1 MKRRLLFFIL
11 ALGAMV
17 FLPTWRA
24 EGAELAIKSTTE
36 TDNGINITADKLSTS
51 NGASEIEASGGV
63 ELKRQ
68 DMTLKGENVHF
79 NRLTQDVNA
88 KGNIRVDDPEWKIK
102 SASSMRLNM
111 ESEKGEIQDGDI
123 FLEQGHV
130 SVTGRHFEKF
140 GGQSYHIDDGFFT
153 TCLCDSG
160 APSWKFSAEQ
170 MDLTLEGTGTIKNGY
185 FYVFDTPVMYIP
197 YAIFPL
203 RSERQTGLLFPK
215 FGRSTTEGIRY
226 QQPFFWALSKSTD
239 ATVAFDVES
248 KARVGFLG
256 EFRTV
261 LSRDADFSVE
271 SSYFNESLRKN
282 PQGSVVDKTL
292 ADPTIPQNRWSV
304 IGTHRYATSSDWQT
318 YSDFARFHD
327 NLFARELVE
336 RFDLPGTRESNIR
349 RSRYSESR
357 LGVFRNWDDN
367 FLKGEFNFYQDFIQ
381 PDKGTL
387 QRTPQV
393 ALWGRRFLS
402 GFPLELRW
410 RTEAINYVRRQGGDG
425 LRLDLRPELV
435 LPFRAGPYAFG
446 ALSVA
451 PRETLY
457 HLYTSV
463 KPSEH
468 NVSRELVEMR
478 GNIGTSLSRVYNF
491 DRPDLIGLKHVLEPE
506 ISYLFVPK
514 VDQSRIPIMD
524 DVDRIGRRNIMTFA
538 LANRFWGKSQ
548 GRFGSS
554 SSDKEEVLNP
564 VDFGSVRDLGIFR
577 LALSYNLDGA
587 RRDTTRLSDMDIKL
601 RTNPINFLNLG
612 LESTVHPGPWQ
623 VTSMQAYVTLSDPRP
638 LPRRIADPDFIR
650 GNYIGFN
657 YAFVRQNP
665 NAFYAE
671 DANIDLDSPQNC
683 AVHTADPRCA
693 TADPNKNVASN
704 VGASALYH
712 LTDNI
717 LIFGTSSVDARQGR
731 FLGFSAST
739 KFLSFCE
746 CWSVTLGLRRNIN
759 PAKTSFNFDFNL
771 AGLGNQKS
779 SLK

>member
-1 MKRRLLFFIL
+1 MTRKPLFFIL
-11 ALGAMV
+11 ALGAIV
-17 FLPTWRA
+17 LLPSWQA
-24 EGAELAIKSTTE
+24 DSAELKIKSSTE
-36 TDNGINITADKLSTS
+36 TDNGINITADKLSVS
-51 NGASEIEASGGV
+51 NGTNEIEASGSV

-68 DMTLKGENVHF
+68 DMTLKGDNVHF

-88 KGNIRVDDPEWKIK
+88 KGNVRVDDPEWKIK
-102 SASSMRLNM
+102 SASSLRLNM

-123 FLEQGHV
+123 FLEQGHL
-130 SVTGRHFEKF
+130 SVTGRRFEKF
-140 GGQSYHIDDGFFT
+140 GGQSYHIDDGIFT

-170 MDLTLEGTGTIKNGY
+170 MDLALEGTGTIKNGY
-185 FYVFDTPVMYIP
+185 FYVFDTPVLYIP
-197 YAIFPL
+197 YGIFPL
-203 RSERQTGLLFPK
+203 RSERQTGLLFPQ
-215 FGRSTTEGIRY
+215 FGRSTTEGFRFL
-226 QQPFFWALSKSTD
+226 QPFFWSISKSTD
-239 ATVAFDVES
+239 ATVALDVES
-248 KARVGFLG
+248 KARVGLLG
-256 EFRTV
+256 EFRTI
-261 LSRDADFSVE
+261 LSREADFRIE

-282 PQGSVVDKTL
+282 PQAAVVDKTL

-304 IGTHRYATSSDWQT
+304 IGSHRYATSSDWQT
-318 YSDFARFHD
+318 YSDFARYRD

-336 RFDLPGTRESNIR
+336 RFDLPGPQELNIR
-349 RSRYSESR
+349 RSRFSESR

-367 FLKGEFNFYQDFIQ
+367 FLKGEVNFYQDFIQ

-387 QRTPQV
+387 QRTPQL

-402 GFPLELRW
+402 GFPLEFRW

-425 LRLDLRPELV
+425 LRLDLRPELI
-435 LPFRAGPYAFG
+435 LPFRAGQYAFG
-446 ALSVA
+446 SLSVA

-468 NVSRELVEMR
+468 NVSRELVEIR
-478 GNIGTSLSRVYNF
+478 GNIGTSLSRVYSF
-491 DRPDLIGLKHVLEPE
+491 DRPDLIGLKHVMEPE
-506 ISYLFVPK
+506 VSYLFVPK

-524 DVDRIGRRNIMTFA
+524 DIDRIGRRNIMTFS
-538 LANRFWGKSQ
+538 LANRFWAKSQ

-554 SSDKEEVLNP
+554 SSDKEELLNP

-577 LALSYNLDGA
+577 LALSYNLDAA
-587 RRDTTRLSDMDIKL
+587 RRNTTRLSDLDIKL
-601 RTNPINFLNLG
+601 RTNPINFLSMG

-623 VTSMQAYVTLSDPRP
+623 VTSMQAGLALTDPRP

-650 GNYIGFN
+650 PNYIGFN

-683 AVHTADPRCA
+683 AVHTADPRCS
-693 TADPNKNVASN
+693 TADLSKNVASN

-712 LTDNI
+712 VTDNI
-717 LIFGTSSVDARQGR
+717 LLYGSSSVDARQGR
-731 FLGFSAST
+731 FLGFTAST

-746 CWSVTLGLRRNIN
+746 CWSVTLGLSHNIN
-759 PAKTSFNFDFNL
+759 PAKTSFYFDFNL